1 MNRTVDIQRLEFV
14 LAVRD
19 HNSTVLNPEF
29 LKDSGIVPN
38 DWELAQPP
46 ARSEDKVLVAFQ
58 NGVYILHQSNL
69 VAFLE
74 NTSIKTAEE
83 LEVPQL
89 IHRYLKRF
97 PQVNYQ
103 AVGMN
108 LEGYTAF
115 DTKDRALNY
124 LLETF
129 LTSNRQHESD
139 QDIVQAVTNFT
150 YKLDRGLLT
159 LTIRNT
165 VLELPEEASLPVIM
179 FSANFHRDIAGLPH
193 TERLHVLSQIIE
205 NWQTDVEHYQ
215 EIVNERFL
223 KTAVEQLV

>member
-1 MNRTVDIQRLEFV
+1 MNKTVDIQRLEFV
-14 LAVRD
+14 LAVKD
-19 HNSTVLNPEF
+19 QNSAILNPEF
-29 LKDSGIVPN
+29 LKDSGIVPV

-46 ARSEDKVLVAFQ
+46 ARTEDKVLVAFQ

-74 NTSIKTAEE
+74 NTSTKTADE

-89 IHRYLKRF
+89 VHRYLKRF

-108 LEGYTAF
+108 LEGYTTF
-115 DTKDRALNY
+115 DTKDRARSY
-124 LLETF
+124 LLET
-129 LTSNRQHESD
+129 LLMSNHRHESD

-150 YKLDRGLLT
+150 YRLDHGLLT

-165 VLELPEEASLPVIM
+165 VLELSEAETLPVIL
-179 FSANFHRDIAGLPH
+179 FPANFHRDIAEIPQA
-193 TERLHVLSQIIE
+193 ERLHILSQIIA
-205 NWQTDVEHYQ
+205 NWETDVERYQ
-215 EIVNERFL
+215 DIVNERFL
-223 KTAVEQLV
+223 SKPVGQLV